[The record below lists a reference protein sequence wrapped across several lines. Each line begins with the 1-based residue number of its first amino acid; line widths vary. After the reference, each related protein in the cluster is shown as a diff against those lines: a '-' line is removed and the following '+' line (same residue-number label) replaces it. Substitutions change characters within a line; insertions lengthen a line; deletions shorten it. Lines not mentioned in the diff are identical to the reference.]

1 MKAQK
6 KVLTDKVYKLTKSEA
21 PLSFLIPTRHSA
33 QFPLLYFDEESGTNR
48 ALRYAR
54 NQKTPF
60 EDEQDGNAILEPVT
74 FEDGFLSVPRTNPVL
89 QQFLYYHPLNG
100 VKFIEVNEEK
110 DASVEVDKL
119 NIEVDALIEARQ
131 LSVDQLEMVS
141 RVLFNRDVTKMS
153 TAELKR
159 DILVFAKN
167 DPRTFLSAVNDPA
180 LKFQSTVSLIFEKGF
195 LTFRKSNKEVWFNI
209 DSNKTK
215 MLNIP
220 YGENPMDIVVSY
232 LQSDSGLDTY
242 KILEKLL

>member
-1 MKAQK
+1 MKTQQ

-33 QFPLLYFDEESGTNR
+33 QFPLLYFDEETGSNR

-54 NQKTPF
+54 NQKSPF

-74 FEDGFLSVPRTNPVL
+74 FEDGFLSVPRNNPVL
-89 QQFLYYHPLNG
+89 QEFLYYHPLNG

-110 DASVEVDKL
+110 DASVEVEKL
-119 NIEVDALIEARQ
+119 NIEVDAFIEARK
-131 LSVDQLEMVS
+131 LSIDQLEMVS

-167 DPRTFLSAVNDPA
+167 DPSTFLSAVNDPS
-180 LKFQSTVSLIFEKGF
+180 LKFQSSVALIFEKGL
-195 LTFRKSNKEVWFNI
+195 LTFRKKNKEVWFNI

-220 YGENPMDIVVSY
+220 YGEDEMDVIVSY
-232 LQSDSGLDTY
+232 LQSDKGLETY